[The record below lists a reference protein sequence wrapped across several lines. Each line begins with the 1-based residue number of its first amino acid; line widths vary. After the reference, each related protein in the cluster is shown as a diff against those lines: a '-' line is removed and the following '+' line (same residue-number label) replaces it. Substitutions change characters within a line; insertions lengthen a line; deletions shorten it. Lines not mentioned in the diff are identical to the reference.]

1 MKQLENKKMEFSEVI
16 VNSPTIFV
24 ASMDPNAFV
33 RIIMASSAPT
43 MRVSQSSYPKLFLS
57 FGQWVICV
65 SSIPKEAIPEI
76 IVRDTLIAL
85 HVYLKYSA
93 TNPLGL
99 SSSTL
104 RTTAIHRMKTLREI
118 SRKLPISTLLNETI
132 SLMVSCVQFLP
143 PFRFNIIYSHDVLD
157 MTKAL
162 GTSFTYGIH
171 SYLVWLMRLSEKQD
185 SIQVQSP
192 K

>member
-1 MKQLENKKMEFSEVI
+1 MKQLERKKMEFSQVI

-33 RIIMASSAPT
+33 RITMVSSAPT
-43 MRVSQSSYPKLFLS
+43 MRVSQSSYPKLFLR

-65 SSIPKEAIPEI
+65 SSIPKEALPEI
-76 IVRDTLIAL
+76 IVQDILTAL
-85 HVYLKYSA
+85 HVCLKYLA
-93 TNPLGL
+93 TSPSGL

-104 RTTAIHRMKTLREI
+104 YTTVIHRMKTLREI
-118 SRKLPISTLLNETI
+118 SRKLPISTLLNEVT
-132 SLMVSCVQFLP
+132 SLMVSYVQFLP
-143 PFRFNIIYSHDVLD
+143 PFRFNIVYSHAVLD

-162 GTSFTYGIH
+162 GTSFTYGIR
-171 SYLVWLMRLSEKQD
+171 SYLDWLMRLGEKRDGFQT
-185 SIQVQSP
+185 QSL

>member
-1 MKQLENKKMEFSEVI
+1 MKQLERKEMEFSEVI
-16 VNSPTIFV
+16 VSSPTIFV

-33 RIIMASSAPT
+33 RITMVSSAPT
-43 MRVSQSSYPKLFLS
+43 MRVSQSSYPKLFLR
-57 FGQWVICV
+57 FGRWVICV
-65 SSIPKEAIPEI
+65 SSIPKEVIPEI
-76 IVRDTLIAL
+76 IVRDTLTAL

-93 TNPLGL
+93 TNPLGP

-104 RTTAIHRMKTLREI
+104 RTTVIHRMKTLREI
-118 SRKLPISTLLNETI
+118 SQKLPISTLLNETI
-132 SLMVSCVQFLP
+132 SLMASYVQFLP
-143 PFRFNIIYSHDVLD
+143 PFRFNIIYSQDVLD

-171 SYLVWLMRLSEKQD
+171 SYLEWLMRLDERQD
-185 SIQVQSP
+185 STQIQSP